1 MPRVQ
6 PQQGGLA
13 TPPNLT
19 PMLPGGLPFGGMP
32 PPATNATSRLG
43 APQQFAAMGGGF
55 PLNRAAMNANL
66 NVLRG
71 GNACASNG
79 FGGMGGNMRSTPP
92 AQGGM
97 PMGNPYMSGMMGV
110 SAGLQPHGGYGPS
123 NDLLAMINKRGMS
136 GMPAGMGE
144 MGGGDV
150 GSSQFD
156 MAEFPALANRV
167 AMGLQQPGQGPG
179 VQGQGQPPP
188 PPPGMH
194 RVAAPGGLQQ
204 PEPEFAIQ
212 SEDFPALPGAAPKGR
227 EGFGAAVSA
236 AGASSARGGLSSSQA
251 EHDGAGRGLHAQQQP
266 GLDLRHGV
274 AGSMSQHMAP
284 IDTAALLGHHQ
295 HGARQ
300 KARGAGS
307 GAGDSAGG
315 SALSGDPWSLLG
327 LLSVIRMTDAD
338 LNYLALGT
346 DLTSLGLNLNSPD
359 CLYGACPSSCAAA
372 PSLRSAALTRAG
384 PAHAGLC
391 AAPRARRHVRE
402 SVGRRTGALR
412 PRVLPP
418 AVLLH
423 ATTRAQDVALRQV
436 PAGDALLHLLQHA
449 ARHAAGVRRDRAV
462 QPRVAISQGP
472 QAVVHALGLPE
483 RHGRQARARA
493 RAPKRRTPRRTSRP
507 PSTAGARA
515 PRPVPALPRSK
526 GQYVFFDI
534 NAWEKKMFQGSHGGG
549 AGGASA
555 GSEGEP
561 ELSAGMDDS
570 TGLLAHA

>member
-1 MPRVQ
+1 MYFYQNQRDGMQ
-6 PQQGGLA
+6 EPQQGGLA
-13 TPPNLT
+13 TPPNLP

-32 PPATNATSRLG
+32 PPANNATNRLG
-43 APQQFAAMGGGF
+43 GPQQFAMGAGGF

-79 FGGMGGNMRSTPP
+79 FGGMGANMRSTPP

-136 GMPAGMGE
+136 GMPSGMGE

-167 AMGLQQPGQGPG
+167 GLGLQQPGHGPQPG
-179 VQGQGQPPP
+179 QPQGQGQPPP

-194 RVAAPGGLQQ
+194 RVAPGGIQQ

-227 EGFGAAVSA
+227 EGYAGSGAGGVGGGR
-236 AGASSARGGLSSSQA
+236 GALGSSQA
-251 EHDGAGRGLHAQQQP
+251 EHDSVGRALHAQQQQ
-266 GLDLRHGV
+266 GLDLRHGA
-274 AGSMSQHMAP
+274 AGSMSQQMAP

-300 KARGAGS
+300 NSLSAGS
-307 GAGDSAGG
+307 NSADGGAAA
-315 SALSGDPWSLLG
+315 SALSSDPWSLLG

-359 CLYGACPSSCAAA
+359 CLYGARRARACPAPIASVAAVPRWRSRCERRA
-372 PSLRSAALTRAG
+372 P
-384 PAHAGLC
+384 
-391 AAPRARRHVRE
+391 PRALLLCRHICKP
-402 SVGRRTGALR
+402 VGRWTSALG
-412 PRVLPP
+412 PRVLSAP
-418 AVLLH
+418 VLLH
-423 ATTRAQDVALRQV
+423 ATTRAQDFPLRQV
-436 PAGDALLHLLQHA
+436 PAGDTVLHILQHA
-449 ARHAAGVRRDRAV
+449 ARHAAGIRCDGAV
-462 QPRVAISQGP
+462 QP
-472 QAVVHALGLPE
+472 
-483 RHGRQARARA
+483 
-493 RAPKRRTPRRTSRP
+493 
-507 PSTAGARA
+507 
-515 PRPVPALPRSK
+515 
-526 GQYVFFDI
+526 
-534 NAWEKKMFQGSHGGG
+534 
-549 AGGASA
+549 
-555 GSEGEP
+555 
-561 ELSAGMDDS
+561 
-570 TGLLAHA
+570 